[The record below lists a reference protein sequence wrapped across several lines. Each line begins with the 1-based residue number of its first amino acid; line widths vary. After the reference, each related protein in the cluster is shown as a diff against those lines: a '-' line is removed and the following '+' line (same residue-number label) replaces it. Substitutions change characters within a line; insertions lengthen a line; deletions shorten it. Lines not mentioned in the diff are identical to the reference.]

1 MDNHNNFV
9 VKMPIVCVLYPI
21 RFAFYRVKYGRRNR
35 KVSFVAKKVKKTTE
49 KAVVKE
55 KAGEKTAKKAP
66 KKRIAVKK
74 AASKRSNNTKAQ
86 KTVAKK
92 KTTEK
97 KVVSEKKASPK
108 RTLRKK
114 VSQKRASVLTAK
126 ELEHYRELLTEKLK
140 EILGNVNHIE
150 SEALKTSR
158 QDSAG
163 DLSSMPIHMA
173 DIGSDNYE
181 QEFALGLMDSE
192 RKIVQE
198 IYEAL
203 KRIQN
208 KTYGICEGTGEPIPK
223 ARLNGIPWTR
233 YCVQFAEMV
242 EKGLAF
248 EPEPSH
254 EDEFEYV
261 EDDEDAD
268 SDEDIEDDDDDE
280 METYLFGHDDEDLD
294 EEEDLL

>member
-1 MDNHNNFV
+1 M
-9 VKMPIVCVLYPI
+9 
-21 RFAFYRVKYGRRNR
+21 
-35 KVSFVAKKVKKTTE
+35 AKKVKKTSK
-49 KAVVKE
+49 KAVVK
-55 KAGEKTAKKAP
+55 KKGVKKTAKKAP
-66 KKRIAVKK
+66 KKRAVIKK
-74 AASKRSNNTKAQ
+74 AASKKSNNTKAQ
-86 KTVAKK
+86 KAVAKK
-92 KTTEK
+92 KTTKK
-97 KVVSEKKASPK
+97 KVVSKKKTSPK

-114 VSQKRASVLTAK
+114 ISNKRKSVLTAK
-126 ELEHYRELLTEKLK
+126 ELERYRELLIEKLK
-140 EILGNVNHIE
+140 EILGNVDHIE
-150 SEALKTSR
+150 AEALKTSR
-158 QDSAG
+158 QDSSG

-208 KTYGICEGTGEPIPK
+208 GTYGICEGTGEPIPK
-223 ARLNGIPWTR
+223 PRLDGIPWTR

-261 EDDEDAD
+261 EDKEDGD
-268 SDEDIEDDDDDE
+268 SIEDIEEDDEDDDDDDG
-280 METYLFGHDDEDLD
+280 MEAYLFGYDDEDLD
-294 EEEDLL
+294 EVDDLH

>member
-1 MDNHNNFV
+1 
-9 VKMPIVCVLYPI
+9 
-21 RFAFYRVKYGRRNR
+21 
-35 KVSFVAKKVKKTTE
+35 VAKKVKKTAE

-55 KAGEKTAKKAP
+55 KGGQKTAKKTP
-66 KKRIAVKK
+66 ENRVVIKK
-74 AASKRSNNTKAQ
+74 AASKRSNDTRTP

-92 KTTEK
+92 KTTKK
-97 KVVSEKKASPK
+97 KVVSKKKTSSK

-114 VSQKRASVLTAK
+114 ISNKRKSILTAK
-126 ELEHYRELLTEKLK
+126 ELERYRDLLIEKLK
-140 EILGNVNHIE
+140 EILGNVDHIE

-158 QDSAG
+158 QDSSG

-198 IYEAL
+198 IHEAI

-208 KTYGICEGTGEPIPK
+208 GTYGICEGTGEPISKP
-223 ARLNGIPWTR
+223 RLDGIPWTR
-233 YCVQFAEMV
+233 YCVQYAEMV

-248 EPEPSH
+248 EAEPSH

-261 EDDEDAD
+261 EDKEDDD
-268 SDEDIEDDDDDE
+268 SIEDIEDDDEDEEDD
-280 METYLFGHDDEDLD
+280 MEAYLFGYDDEDLD
-294 EEEDLL
+294 EEDDLL

>member
-1 MDNHNNFV
+1 
-9 VKMPIVCVLYPI
+9 
-21 RFAFYRVKYGRRNR
+21 
-35 KVSFVAKKVKKTTE
+35 VAKKVKKTAK
-49 KAVVKE
+49 KAVVK
-55 KAGEKTAKKAP
+55 KKGGKKIAKKAS
-66 KKRIAVKK
+66 KKPALIMK
-74 AASKRSNNTKAQ
+74 AASKKSNNTKAK

-92 KTTEK
+92 KTTKK
-97 KVVSEKKASPK
+97 KVISEKKASPK
-108 RTLRKK
+108 RTLRRK
-114 VSQKRASVLTAK
+114 VSQKRRSVLTAK
-126 ELEHYRELLTEKLK
+126 ELEHYRELLIEKLK
-140 EILGNVNHIE
+140 EILGSVNHIE

-158 QDSAG
+158 QDSSG

-181 QEFALGLMDSE
+181 QEFVLGLMDSE
-192 RKIVQE
+192 RKIVRE

-223 ARLNGIPWTR
+223 PRLNGIPWTR

-261 EDDEDAD
+261 EDNEGAA
-268 SDEDIEDDDDDE
+268 SDEDIEDEDEEDGDDDE
-280 METYLFGHDDEDLD
+280 MEAYLFGYDDEDVD

>member
-1 MDNHNNFV
+1 
-9 VKMPIVCVLYPI
+9 
-21 RFAFYRVKYGRRNR
+21 
-35 KVSFVAKKVKKTTE
+35 VAKKVKKTAE
-49 KAVVKE
+49 KAVVKGKGGKKTSKKTPE
-55 KAGEKTAKKAP
+55 K
-66 KKRIAVKK
+66 RVVVKK
-74 AASKRSNNTKAQ
+74 AASKRSNSTKAQ

-92 KTTEK
+92 KTTK
-97 KVVSEKKASPK
+97 KKIVSGKKASPK
-108 RTLRKK
+108 RTLRRK
-114 VSQKRASVLTAK
+114 VSQKRRSVLTAK
-126 ELEHYRELLTEKLK
+126 ELEYYRELLIEKLK
-140 EILGNVNHIE
+140 ELIGSVNHIE

-208 KTYGICEGTGEPIPK
+208 GTYGICEGTGEPIPK

-248 EPEPSH
+248 EPESSH

-261 EDDEDAD
+261 EDHEGAD
-268 SDEDIEDDDDDE
+268 SDEDIEDEDEEEGDDDE
-280 METYLFGHDDEDLD
+280 METYLCDHDDEDLD